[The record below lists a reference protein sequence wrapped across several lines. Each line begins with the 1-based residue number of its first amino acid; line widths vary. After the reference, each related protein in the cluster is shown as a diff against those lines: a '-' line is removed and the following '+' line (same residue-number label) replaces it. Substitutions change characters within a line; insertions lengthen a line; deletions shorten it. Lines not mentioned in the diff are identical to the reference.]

1 MIRKFARR
9 SAEKDGGSGMQ
20 EMSDVLGVLHDRSAG
35 RWAVG
40 LAATAAF
47 MVGGAYLGSVGSAQ
61 AGGDLGNNNNVGSW
75 GRDGLGVTCN
85 AYSVSLRDDA
95 LICNVI
101 VNGYG
106 GAPGEGGSATIY
118 CRTVPPQDD
127 ASQVQCTATS
137 GSPGGAN
144 DY

>member
-1 MIRKFARR
+1 
-9 SAEKDGGSGMQ
+9 MQ
-20 EMSDVLGVLHDRSAG
+20 EISDVFSALNDRGAR
-35 RWAVG
+35 RWAVA

-61 AGGDLGNNNNVGSW
+61 AGGDPDNDSIVGSR
-75 GRDGLGVTCN
+75 GRDGLSITCN

-95 LICNVI
+95 LICNVV
-101 VNGYG
+101 VNGEG
-106 GAPGEGGSATIY
+106 GAPGEGGGATIY
-118 CRTVPPQDD
+118 CRKSVPPQDD

-137 GSPGGAN
+137 GSPGGAI

>member
-1 MIRKFARR
+1 
-9 SAEKDGGSGMQ
+9 MQ
-20 EMSDVLGVLHDRSAG
+20 EIEISDVLGALNDRGAR
-35 RWAVG
+35 RWAVA
-40 LAATAAF
+40 LAATAAC

-61 AGGDLGNNNNVGSW
+61 AGGNPGNDSIVGSR
-75 GRDGLGVTCN
+75 GRDGLSITCN

-95 LICNVI
+95 LVCNV
-101 VNGYG
+101 VNGEG
-106 GAPGEGGSATIY
+106 GSPGEGGSATIY
-118 CRTVPPQDD
+118 CRTAVPPRDD